1 MALVTKL
8 TNGIIGQVAT
18 ISTAGSE
25 TSGIGTYSIE
35 YEFGSLTGVIKDN
48 ISPTNVPATISW
60 TIPTSFYNQIP
71 DTTSKTGKLI
81 SYYTFQGNKTV
92 NSTST
97 FVAKI
102 SDTYT
107 PTVSGTVVTTDSL
120 SSQLSGNTSTIIN
133 GVSNV
138 KVTVS
143 ATPTQGSTIVNQYF
157 YYQRN
162 YYPMNIENTK
172 TLTGGYDGVFDFG
185 TIDTRG
191 RTGTSRVTLTAID
204 YRRPTISLNDVSI
217 STSGVATI
225 NITGTWFNGSFGA
238 TANTL
243 TVQYRYKSSSSSSW
257 GSWATI
263 SNVTK
268 NSDGTYSA
276 TATKSGLSYTNTYN
290 FEARVTDKINTV
302 SSKEYSGKSLPVF
315 DWSKDDFNFNVPVHI
330 KQYYNSSDVP
340 TTKQY
345 VDDLTKV
352 IADSVQN
359 NTDKI
364 TSLTNRVSSL
374 ESGSS
379 SVTKSDVVDWI
390 YPVDSI
396 YISVNSTNPANLFGG
411 TWIQLKDR
419 FLLGAGNTYTN
430 GSTGGEA
437 SHRLTA
443 NEIPKHKHTLGVAN
457 SSGNILTGASG
468 VPALPAYTAYAKNVS
483 STTSGVYR
491 GEVENNSSTEIAHN
505 NMPPYLVV
513 YMWKRTG

>member
-8 TNGIIGQVAT
+8 TNGVIGQVAT
-18 ISTAGSE
+18 ISTEGSS
-25 TSGIGTYSIE
+25 TSGTGTYSIE

-60 TIPTSFYNQIP
+60 TIPTSFYSQIP
-71 DTTSKTGKLI
+71 DNATSKTGKLI
-81 SYYTFQGNKTV
+81 SYFTFLGKKEV

-97 FVAKI
+97 FIAKI
-102 SDTYT
+102 PDGDA
-107 PTVSGTVVTTDSL
+107 PTITASVVTTDAL

-138 KVTVS
+138 KVTMS

-162 YYPMNIENTK
+162 YYPMNGVASK
-172 TLTGGYDGVFDFG
+172 TLTGGYNGIFEFG
-185 TIDTRG
+185 AIDTRN
-191 RTGTSRVTLTAID
+191 RTGSKIVSLTAID
-204 YRRPTISLNDVSI
+204 YKRPSISLNNVSI

-225 NITGTWFNGSFGA
+225 SVSGTWFNGSFGA

-257 GSWATI
+257 GSWTTI

-276 TATKSGLSYTNTYN
+276 TASKSGLSYNNAYN

-315 DWSKDDFNFNVPVHI
+315 DWSKNDFNFNVPVYI
-330 KQYYNSSDVP
+330 SQYYNDNNP
-340 TTKQY
+340 TTKKY
-345 VDDLTKV
+345 VDDLTEV
-352 IADSVQN
+352 ISLAVQD
-359 NTDKI
+359 NTDNI
-364 TSLTNRVSSL
+364 AALSNQISNI
-374 ESGSS
+374 GSIS
-379 SVTKSDVVDWI
+379 FDDI
-390 YPVDSI
+390 YPVGSI
-396 YISVNSTNPANLFGG
+396 YMSVNSTNPSNLFGG
-411 TWIQLKDR
+411 TWTQLKDR
-419 FLLGAGNTYTN
+419 FLLGAGSTYTN

-437 SHRLTA
+437 SHTLTVNEMPSHSHPQYVTVSSGGSLSA
-443 NEIPKHKHTLGVAN
+443 NCDYDSY
-457 SSGNILTGASG
+457 SSGNARKS
-468 VPALPAYTAYAKNVS
+468 AQNVS
-483 STTSGVYR
+483 TDPTG
-491 GEVENNSSTEIAHN
+491 GGNSHN

-513 YMWKRTG
+513 YMWKRTS

>member
-18 ISTAGSE
+18 ISTEGSE
-25 TSGIGTYSIE
+25 TSGTGPYSIE

-48 ISPTNVPATISW
+48 ISPQNVPTTIRW
-60 TIPTSFYNQIP
+60 TIPTSFYNEIP

-81 SYYTFQGNKTV
+81 SYYHTLGNKIV

-97 FVAKI
+97 FIAKI
-102 SDTYT
+102 PDGDV
-107 PTVSGTVVTTDSL
+107 PTITASVVTTDAL

-138 KVTVS
+138 KVTMS
-143 ATPTQGSTIVNQYF
+143 ATPTQGSTMVNQYF

-162 YYPMNIENTK
+162 YYPMAIQNTK

-185 TIDTRG
+185 AIDTRS
-191 RTGTSRVTLTAID
+191 RKRTSRITLTAID
-204 YRRPTISLNDVSI
+204 YRTPTISIDDVSI

-257 GSWATI
+257 GSWTNI

-276 TATKSGLSYTNTYN
+276 TATKSGLSYTDTYN

-302 SSKEYSGKSLPVF
+302 SSKEYTGKSLPVF
-315 DWSKDDFNFNVPVHI
+315 DWSKDDFNFNVPVSVLSPT
-330 KQYYNSSDVP
+330 NSNNP

-345 VDDLTKV
+345 VDDLTEV
-352 IADSVQN
+352 ISLAVQD
-359 NTDKI
+359 NTDNI
-364 TSLTNRVSSL
+364 AALSNQISNISS
-374 ESGSS
+374 
-379 SVTKSDVVDWI
+379 TIFDNI
-390 YPVDSI
+390 YPVGSI
-396 YISVNSTNPANLFGG
+396 YMSVNDTNPANLFGG
-411 TWIQLKDR
+411 TWTQLKDR
-419 FLLGAGNTYTN
+419 FLLGAGSTYTN
-430 GSTGGEA
+430 GSTGGSA
-437 SHRLTA
+437 TQRLSAANLPSHTHPQYVATNGGSTSA
-443 NEIPKHKHTLGVAN
+443 NLDYNGWVSNGKAVAQGIP
-457 SSGNILTGASG
+457 TGATG
-468 VPALPAYTAYAKNVS
+468 QGTKFD
-483 STTSGVYR
+483 
-491 GEVENNSSTEIAHN
+491 I
-505 NMPPYLVV
+505 MPPYLVV
-513 YMWKRTG
+513 YMWERTG

>member
-8 TNGIIGQVAT
+8 TNGVIGQVAT
-18 ISTAGSE
+18 ISTEGSS
-25 TSGIGTYSIE
+25 TSGTGTYSIE

-60 TIPTSFYNQIP
+60 TIPTSFYSQIP
-71 DTTSKTGKLI
+71 DNATSKTGKLI
-81 SYYTFQGNKTV
+81 SYFTFLGKKEV

-97 FVAKI
+97 FIAKI
-102 SDTYT
+102 PDGDA
-107 PTVSGTVVTTDSL
+107 PTITASVVTTDAL

-138 KVTVS
+138 KVTMS

-162 YYPMNIENTK
+162 YYPMNGVANK
-172 TLTGGYDGVFDFG
+172 TLTGGYNGIFEFG
-185 TIDTRG
+185 AIDTRN
-191 RTGTSRVTLTAID
+191 RTGSKIITLTAID
-204 YRRPTISLNDVSI
+204 YKRPSISLNNVSI

-225 NITGTWFNGSFGA
+225 SVSGTWFNGSFGA

-257 GSWATI
+257 GSWTTI

-276 TATKSGLSYTNTYN
+276 TASKSGLSYNNAYN

-315 DWSKDDFNFNVPVHI
+315 DWSKNDFNFNVPVYI
-330 KQYYNSSDVP
+330 SQYYNDNNP
-340 TTKQY
+340 TTKKY
-345 VDDLTKV
+345 VDDLTEV
-352 IADSVQN
+352 ISLAVQD
-359 NTDKI
+359 NTDNI
-364 TSLTNRVSSL
+364 AALSNQISNI
-374 ESGSS
+374 GSIS
-379 SVTKSDVVDWI
+379 FDDI
-390 YPVDSI
+390 YPVGSI
-396 YISVNSTNPANLFGG
+396 YMSVNSTNPSNLFGG
-411 TWIQLKDR
+411 TWTQLKDR
-419 FLLGAGNTYTN
+419 FLLGAGSTYTN

-437 SHRLTA
+437 SHTLTVNEMPSHSHPQYVTVSSGGSLSA
-443 NEIPKHKHTLGVAN
+443 NCDYDSY
-457 SSGNILTGASG
+457 SSGNARKS
-468 VPALPAYTAYAKNVS
+468 AQNVS
-483 STTSGVYR
+483 TGTTGSG
-491 GEVENNSSTEIAHN
+491 NSHN

-513 YMWKRTG
+513 YMWQRTG

>member
-18 ISTAGSE
+18 ISTEGSE
-25 TSGIGTYSIE
+25 TSGTGTYSIE

-48 ISPTNVPATISW
+48 ISPSSVPTTIRW
-60 TIPTSFYNQIP
+60 TIPTSFYNEIP

-81 SYYTFQGNKTV
+81 SYYNTLGNKIV

-97 FVAKI
+97 FIAKI
-102 SDTYT
+102 PDDDA
-107 PTVSGTVVTTDSL
+107 PTITASVVTTDAL

-138 KVTVS
+138 KVTMS

-162 YYPMNIENTK
+162 YYPMAIQNTK

-185 TIDTRG
+185 AIDTRS
-191 RTGTSRVTLTAID
+191 RKGTSRITLTAID
-204 YRRPTISLNDVSI
+204 YRTPTISIDDVSI

-243 TVQYRYKSSSSSSW
+243 RVQYRYKSSSSSSW
-257 GSWATI
+257 GSWTTI

-276 TATKSGLSYTNTYN
+276 TATKSGLSYTDTYN

-302 SSKEYSGKSLPVF
+302 SSKEYTGKSLPVF
-315 DWSKDDFNFNVPVHI
+315 DWSADDFNFNVPVSVLSPT
-330 KQYYNSSDVP
+330 NSNNP

-345 VDDLTKV
+345 VDDLTEV
-352 IADSVQN
+352 ISLAVQD
-359 NTDKI
+359 NTDNI
-364 TSLTNRVSSL
+364 AALSNQISNISS
-374 ESGSS
+374 
-379 SVTKSDVVDWI
+379 TIFDNI
-390 YPVDSI
+390 YPVGSI
-396 YISVNSTNPANLFGG
+396 YMSVNDTNPTNLFGG
-411 TWIQLKDR
+411 TWTQLKDR
-419 FLLGAGNTYTN
+419 FLLGAGSTYTN
-430 GSTGGEA
+430 GSTGGSA
-437 SHRLTA
+437 TQRLSAANLPSHTHPQYVATNGGSTSA
-443 NEIPKHKHTLGVAN
+443 NLDYNGWVSNGKAVAQGIP
-457 SSGNILTGASG
+457 TGATG
-468 VPALPAYTAYAKNVS
+468 QGTKFD
-483 STTSGVYR
+483 
-491 GEVENNSSTEIAHN
+491 I
-505 NMPPYLVV
+505 MPPYLVV
-513 YMWKRTG
+513 YMWQRTG

>member
-18 ISTAGSE
+18 ISTEGSE
-25 TSGIGTYSIE
+25 TTGTGTYSIE

-48 ISPTNVPATISW
+48 ISPTDVPATISW
-60 TIPTSFYNQIP
+60 TIPTSFYNEIP

-81 SYYTFQGNKTV
+81 SYYNLGNIKMV

-97 FVAKI
+97 FIAKI
-102 SDTYT
+102 PDGDV
-107 PTVSGTVVTTDSL
+107 PTITASVVTTDAL

-138 KVTVS
+138 KVTMS

-162 YYPMNIENTK
+162 YYPMAIQNTR

-185 TIDTRG
+185 AIDTRS
-191 RTGTSRVTLTAID
+191 RKGTSRITLTAID
-204 YRRPTISLNDVSI
+204 YRTPTISIDDVSI

-225 NITGTWFNGSFGA
+225 NISGTWFNGSFGA

-257 GSWATI
+257 GSWTTI

-276 TATKSGLSYTNTYN
+276 TATKSGLTYTDTYN

-302 SSKEYSGKSLPVF
+302 YSKEYTGKSLPVF
-315 DWSKDDFNFNVPVHI
+315 DWSKDDFNFNVPVSVLSPADS
-330 KQYYNSSDVP
+330 NNP

-345 VDDLTKV
+345 VDDLTEV
-352 IADSVQN
+352 ISLAVQD
-359 NTDKI
+359 NTDNI
-364 TSLTNRVSSL
+364 AALSNQISNISS
-374 ESGSS
+374 
-379 SVTKSDVVDWI
+379 TIFDNI
-390 YPVDSI
+390 YPVGSI
-396 YISVNSTNPANLFGG
+396 YMSVNDTNPSNLFGG
-411 TWIQLKDR
+411 TWTQLKDR
-419 FLLGAGNTYTN
+419 FLLGAGSTYTN
-430 GSTGGEA
+430 GSTGGSA
-437 SHRLTA
+437 TQRLSAANLPSHTHPQYVATNGGSTQA
-443 NEIPKHKHTLGVAN
+443 NLDYNGWVSNGKAVAQGIP
-457 SSGNILTGASG
+457 TGATG
-468 VPALPAYTAYAKNVS
+468 QGTKFD
-483 STTSGVYR
+483 
-491 GEVENNSSTEIAHN
+491 I
-505 NMPPYLVV
+505 MPPYLVV
-513 YMWKRTG
+513 YMWQRTS

>member
-8 TNGIIGQVAT
+8 SNGVIGQVAT
-18 ISTAGSE
+18 ISTEGSS
-25 TSGIGTYSIE
+25 TSGAGTYSIE

-60 TIPTSFYNQIP
+60 TIPTSFYNEIP

-81 SYYTFQGNKTV
+81 SYYHTLGNKTV

-97 FVAKI
+97 FIAKI
-102 SDTYT
+102 PDSDV
-107 PTVSGTVVTTDSL
+107 PTITASVVTTDAL

-138 KVTVS
+138 KVTMS

-162 YYPMNIENTK
+162 YYPMAIQNTK

-185 TIDTRG
+185 AIDTRS
-191 RTGTSRVTLTAID
+191 RKGTSRITLTAID
-204 YRRPTISLNDVSI
+204 YRRPTISIDDVSI

-257 GSWATI
+257 GSWTTI

-276 TATKSGLSYTNTYN
+276 TATKSGLSYNNTYN

-315 DWSKDDFNFNVPVHI
+315 DWSKDDFNFNVPVYI
-330 KQYYNSSDVP
+330 TQYYSNNNP
-340 TTKQY
+340 TTKKY
-345 VDDLTKV
+345 VDDLTDV
-352 IADSVQN
+352 ISLAVQD
-359 NTDKI
+359 NTDNI
-364 TSLTNRVSSL
+364 AALSSQI
-374 ESGSS
+374 SNISS
-379 SVTKSDVVDWI
+379 ISFDDI
-390 YPVDSI
+390 YPVGSI
-396 YISVNSTNPANLFGG
+396 YMSVNSTNPRTLFGG
-411 TWIQLKDR
+411 TWTQLKDR
-419 FLLGAGNTYTN
+419 FLLGAGSTYTN

-437 SHRLTA
+437 SHTLTVNEMPSHTHPQYVTVNSGGSLSA
-443 NEIPKHKHTLGVAN
+443 NCDYD
-457 SSGNILTGASG
+457 SYASG
-468 VPALPAYTAYAKNVS
+468 KARKSAQNVS
-483 STTSGVYR
+483 TGPTG
-491 GEVENNSSTEIAHN
+491 GGNSHN

-513 YMWKRTG
+513 YMWQRTG

>member
-18 ISTAGSE
+18 ISTEGSS
-25 TSGIGTYSIE
+25 TSGTGFYSIE

-60 TIPTSFYNQIP
+60 TIPTSFYSQIP
-71 DTTSKTGKLI
+71 DNATSKIGKLI
-81 SYYTFQGNKTV
+81 SYFTFLGKKEV

-97 FVAKI
+97 FIAKI
-102 SDTYT
+102 PDGDVPIITAS
-107 PTVSGTVVTTDSL
+107 VVTTDAL

-138 KVTVS
+138 KVTMS

-162 YYPMNIENTK
+162 YYPMMIQNTK
-172 TLTGGYDGVFDFG
+172 TLTGGYDGIFEFG
-185 TIDTRG
+185 AIDTRN
-191 RTGTSRVTLTAID
+191 RTGSKIVTLTAID
-204 YRRPTISLNDVSI
+204 YRRPSISLNNVSI

-225 NITGTWFNGSFGA
+225 NVSGTWFNGSFGA

-257 GSWATI
+257 GSWTTI

-276 TATKSGLSYTNTYN
+276 TASKSGLSYTNTYN

-302 SSKEYSGKSLPVF
+302 SSKEYSGKSQPVF
-315 DWSKDDFNFNVPVHI
+315 DWSKDDFNFNVPVYI
-330 KQYYNSSDVP
+330 TQYYSNNNP

-345 VDDLTKV
+345 VDDLTEV
-352 IADSVQN
+352 ISLAVQN
-359 NTDKI
+359 NTDNI
-364 TSLTNRVSSL
+364 TDLTSRVSSL
-374 ESGSS
+374 ESSS
-379 SVTKSDVVDWI
+379 SGVTKSDVVNWI
-390 YPVDSI
+390 YPVGSI
-396 YISVNSTNPANLFGG
+396 YISVNSTSPANLFGG
-411 TWIQLKDR
+411 SWTQLKDR
-419 FLLGAGNTYTN
+419 FLLGAGSTYTN

-437 SHRLTA
+437 SHTLTV
-443 NEIPKHKHTLGVAN
+443 NEMPSHSHPQYVTV
-457 SSGNILTGASG
+457 SSGGSLSANCDYDSYSSG
-468 VPALPAYTAYAKNVS
+468 KARKSAQNVS
-483 STTSGVYR
+483 TGNTG
-491 GEVENNSSTEIAHN
+491 GGNSHN

-513 YMWKRTG
+513 YMWKRTS